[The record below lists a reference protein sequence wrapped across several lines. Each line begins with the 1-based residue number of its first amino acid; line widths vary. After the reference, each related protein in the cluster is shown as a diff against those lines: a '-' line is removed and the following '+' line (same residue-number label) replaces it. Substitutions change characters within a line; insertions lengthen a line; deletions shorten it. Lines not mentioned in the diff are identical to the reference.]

1 MQRQVTFSS
10 QTTHFDA
17 HVSLFMTVW
26 ILPPLEY
33 VFLSMA
39 KVCELHRD
47 IQLPPGLPVS
57 FSLVEP
63 GGWYSARD
71 LILKN
76 FLLIIKIQM
85 TGWLSSTCL

>member
-1 MQRQVTFSS
+1 MTFVS

-17 HVSLFMTVW
+17 HVSLFMTFW
-26 ILPPLEY
+26 ILPALEY

-57 FSLVEP
+57 FSLLNLE
-63 GGWYSARD
+63 GA
-71 LILKN
+71 ILPE
-76 FLLIIKIQM
+76 I
-85 TGWLSSTCL
+85 